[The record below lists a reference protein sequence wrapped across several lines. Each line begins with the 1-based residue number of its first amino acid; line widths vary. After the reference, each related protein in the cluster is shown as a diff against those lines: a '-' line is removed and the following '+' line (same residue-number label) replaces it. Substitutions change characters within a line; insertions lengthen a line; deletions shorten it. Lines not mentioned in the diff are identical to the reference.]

1 LNWSLATSTL
11 TLAGMPTASISNY
24 RAFVRPQVLATP
36 LPGAALLFA
45 SARGG
50 AGFIARRRWEK
61 QPSAA

>member
-1 LNWSLATSTL
+1 
-11 TLAGMPTASISNY
+11 MPTASISNY